1 MSTDLDP
8 FENADAAAGPETS
21 PDWIFARA
29 AARNNQRVLLSSRR
43 RLGEHVARMYPDK
56 EEMDAGGLEAL
67 LEGYLPKEPLIN
79 EDTNVIAL
87 GSCFAALFVQWLAE
101 KGFNRQFAAA
111 PDASFVWSRLE
122 TPVVVAQQFR
132 WAFGDFDPDLAFWF
146 GPGQQPYEAT
156 EARREQL
163 RSLLVESDVA
173 ILTLGL
179 TESWYDVESGEAI
192 WRVPPPEVASD
203 RYRFKVGS
211 VAESVAALETI
222 ERLRREHMPS
232 TKFILT
238 TSPVRF
244 GATFRPI
251 SPVVANVASK
261 AGVRASL
268 DEFLRAHEDL
278 LGGVYHYFPSYE
290 MVTELFMDP
299 FRDNRH
305 PYRHVSDAII
315 ALFARH
321 YTTMPAELLTTELSP
336 QNELHAANEELR
348 RANEQLE
355 KVNRE
360 RLDVIQELKTAADE
374 RLGVIEQLDA
384 EVNRLRALPPSRDG

>member
-8 FENADAAAGPETS
+8 FEHGDAAAGPETS
-21 PDWIFARA
+21 QDWIFARA
-29 AARNNQRVLLSSRR
+29 AARDNQRVLLSSQR
-43 RLGEHVARMYPDK
+43 RLGEHVARMYPSK
-56 EEMDAGGLEAL
+56 AEMTAGGLEAL
-67 LEGYLPKEPLIN
+67 LEGYVPKEPLIN

-111 PDASFVWSRLE
+111 PDESFVWSRLE

-132 WAFGDFDPDLAFWF
+132 WAFGEFDPDLAFWF
-146 GPGQQPYEAT
+146 GPGQQAYEAT

-179 TESWYDVESGEAI
+179 TESWYDVESGEPI

-222 ERLRREHMPS
+222 DRLRRDHMPS

-268 DEFLRAHEDL
+268 DEFLRAHDDL
-278 LGGVYHYFPSYE
+278 LGDVYHYFPSYE

-305 PYRHVSDAII
+305 PYRHISDAII
-315 ALFARH
+315 GLFAQH
-321 YTTMPAELLTTELSP
+321 YTTMPADLAIAELSP

-348 RANEQLE
+348 RQNEQLE
-355 KVNRE
+355 TVNRE
-360 RLDVIQELKTAADE
+360 RLEVIEELKTAADE
-374 RLGVIEQLDA
+374 RLRVIEQLDA
-384 EVNRLRALPPSRDG
+384 ELNRVRAGGRLR

>member
-1 MSTDLDP
+1 MPEGQDAVGLTEDILTAPMSTDLDP
-8 FENADAAAGPETS
+8 FEHADAAAGPETS

-29 AARNNQRVLLSSRR
+29 AARDDQRVLLSSQR
-43 RLGEHVARMYPDK
+43 RLGEHVARMYPNK
-56 EEMDAGGLEAL
+56 EEMAAGGLEAL

-79 EDTNVIAL
+79 EETNVIAL

-132 WAFGDFDPDLAFWF
+132 WAFAEFDPDLAFWF

-192 WRVPPPEVASD
+192 WRVPPPEVATD

-211 VAESVAALETI
+211 VAESVTALETI
-222 ERLRREHMPS
+222 ERLRCEHMPS

-278 LGGVYHYFPSYE
+278 VGEVYHYFPSYE
-290 MVTELFMDP
+290 MVTELFMI
-299 FRDNRH
+299 R
-305 PYRHVSDAII
+305 SATTAIHI
-315 ALFARH
+315 GTSPTRSSLCSRG
-321 YTTMPAELLTTELSP
+321 TTRRCLRNYSPRSP
-336 QNELHAANEELR
+336 QCETNFTPPTRSFVERTSSSR
-348 RANEQLE
+348 RL
-355 KVNRE
+355 
-360 RLDVIQELKTAADE
+360 
-374 RLGVIEQLDA
+374 IES
-384 EVNRLRALPPSRDG
+384 VST